1 MQGKGLGKMQKFM
14 FRNVSFL
21 YHLNLFHVLSEWK
34 QLKEWVRY
42 LQMAALMNLVVSL
55 YFSVKPVKFL
65 FFKS

>member
-1 MQGKGLGKMQKFM
+1 M
-14 FRNVSFL
+14 FLFCN
-21 YHLNLFHVLSEWK
+21 HLNLFHVLSEWK

-65 FFKS
+65 FFKIDEVMADIS